1 MVSAQHKPNL
11 CPVRILKCYLVL
23 RGSQPPGP
31 LFVFPDGIVVIRS
44 FFMDQLANH
53 FAGPVYQPIFIK
65 ATVLG

>member
-1 MVSAQHKPNL
+1 MVSAQHKLNL

-23 RGSQPPGP
+23 RVLQPGP

-44 FFMDQLANH
+44 FFMDQLAND

-65 ATVLG
+65 APVLG